1 MWHDINFRDNAF
13 VGEGELGL
21 TLGGNDTNVS

>member
-13 VGEGELGL
+13 RGEEELGL